1 MISGSHILVFFA
13 RCFSAC
19 ALVLL
24 LVATVVGLRGR
35 GASLLAAL
43 RSASLIVRF
52 AGSPLEQ
59 LLGGATRRP
68 GRKKLAG

>member
-19 ALVLL
+19 VLVLL
-24 LVATVVGLRGR
+24 VAAVVGLRGR
-35 GASLLAAL
+35 GASQPAAL
-43 RSASLIVRF
+43 CSASLIVRC

-59 LLGGATRRP
+59 LLGGAKR
-68 GRKKLAG
+68 